1 MTPAAKAL
9 IIAAIQRKA
18 QADWSDRANDIH
30 KSEPILSGIAIG
42 YDRAM
47 QAVRDMKE
55 EQPR

>member
-9 IIAAIQRKA
+9 ILAAMQRKA

-30 KSEPILSGIAIG
+30 DAKTCGGIAIG

-47 QAVRDMKE
+47 QVVRDMQE
-55 EQPR
+55 EQAQ